1 MIAPL
6 RKAGPVVAEHVG
18 RMPYP
23 ALQSAFDALVPPGL
37 QSYWKSDFVAE
48 LTDEA
53 IAVHAE
59 HGRHV
64 PYVSTAVH
72 LYAIDG
78 AVHDV
83 DPADTAFAHRSARF
97 ALNIAGGWPDPKD
110 NKANIA
116 WVRNYYDAVHPHS
129 GYAGGYTNFM
139 DAEDQERV
147 RANYGAS
154 YDRLVEVKKK
164 WDPDNAFRLNQNILP
179 GGGSGK

>member
-1 MIAPL
+1 M
-6 RKAGPVVAEHVG
+6 
-18 RMPYP
+18 
-23 ALQSAFDALVPPGL
+23 
-37 QSYWKSDFVAE
+37 
-48 LTDEA
+48 
-53 IAVHAE
+53 
-59 HGRHV
+59 
-64 PYVSTAVH
+64 STAVH

-110 NKANIA
+110 NKANIT

-164 WDPDNAFRLNQNILP
+164 WDPDNLFRLNQNIAL
-179 GGGSGK
+179 